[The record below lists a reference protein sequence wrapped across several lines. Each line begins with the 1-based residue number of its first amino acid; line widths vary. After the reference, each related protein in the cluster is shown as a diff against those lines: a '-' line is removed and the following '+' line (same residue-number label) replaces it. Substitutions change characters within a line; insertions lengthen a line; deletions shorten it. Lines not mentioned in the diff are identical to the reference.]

1 MKDQTEVC
9 PLSRE
14 MMSPGS
20 STPIRPV
27 TGRRSLPPSSCT
39 RSPIGGPYG
48 TLSLTG
54 ALRAYQV
61 PLASHRWGR
70 RSLSTGGVGCPCHRT
85 RDPVNPPRSEVV
97 RIVPSG
103 LVNGVYQEF
112 ASARPTIHSSPALR
126 RCSERRWVLAAPVSA
141 QRLWARCQRAIDR
154 SLPSCLT
161 S

>member
-14 MMSPGS
+14 VMSPVS
-20 STPIRPV
+20 STPIQPI
-27 TGRRSLPPSSCT
+27 TGRRSLPPSSST

-48 TLSLTG
+48 PLSLMG
-54 ALRAYQV
+54 GLRAYQV

-70 RSLSTGGVGCPCHRT
+70 RPLSTDGVGCPCHRT
-85 RDPVNPPRSEVV
+85 RDPLNPPRSEVV

-112 ASARPTIHSSPALR
+112 ACARLTIYPSPAPR
-126 RCSERRWVLAAPVSA
+126 RCSERRWVLAVSA
-141 QRLWARCQRAIDR
+141 SAWLWVRCERAIDR